1 MQGQRTKLY
10 LVKLVYSKFY
20 DKGSNN
26 KFQLNN
32 DTIIAKRMCKSNENN
47 FDILQT
53 LDWKKKKRKKE
64 RRRRN
69 RITKQIFYTRNYI
82 TANFKL

>member
-20 DKGSNN
+20 DRGSNN

-53 LDWKKKKRKKE
+53 LDWKKKKERKKE
-64 RRRRN
+64 EEEIALQSRYSTPE
-69 RITKQIFYTRNYI
+69 IT
-82 TANFKL
+82 